1 MNYYFHKK
9 QTKKKLLNFIFSTVL
24 LFTIVLIFCC
34 FIQPMNSHL
43 NLELSMKVKD
53 VKKYS
58 DLNVELKFQCLKK
71 EGIILP
77 IILFVGYEDDA
88 EADIIFELYRYSN
101 KSYSEKQ
108 IPTADYNNLY
118 EKQYLLLPYSGIKT
132 FNSDLRYYSSLKNGK
147 YRVRARFIVPPAN
160 LFSNKNIC
168 SNWIYFQITDM
179 KY

>member
-1 MNYYFHKK
+1 
-9 QTKKKLLNFIFSTVL
+9 
-24 LFTIVLIFCC
+24 
-34 FIQPMNSHL
+34 
-43 NLELSMKVKD
+43 MKVKN

-77 IILFVGYEDDA
+77 IILFVGYEGDA

-101 KSYSEKQ
+101 NSFGEKQ
-108 IPTADYNNLY
+108 IPTSDYNNLY
-118 EKQYLLLPYSGIKT
+118 EKQYLTLPYSDIIT
-132 FNSDLRYYSSLKNGK
+132 FKSDLRYYSSLKNGK
-147 YRVRARFIVPPAN
+147 YRVRARFIVPPTN
-160 LFSNKNIC
+160 LFSKNIIC